1 MAGAPNDIPTKT
13 PPPSIPLVTVVK
25 SHEDGRSGR
34 MRANRYIS
42 MPSAAKAM
50 PNPVRRKRQQYFEKP
65 RSDAIASERDSDA
78 RTVLPYLF
86 LSKESF
92 REYLNTETDRI

>member
-1 MAGAPNDIPTKT
+1 
-13 PPPSIPLVTVVK
+13 
-25 SHEDGRSGR
+25 

-65 RSDAIASERDSDA
+65 RSDAIVPTRFDA
-78 RTVLPYLF
+78 RTVLGCALPYL
-86 LSKESF
+86 LKSQPGHSCLICSCPRKVSIS
-92 REYLNTETDRI
+92 N

>member
-1 MAGAPNDIPTKT
+1 
-13 PPPSIPLVTVVK
+13 
-25 SHEDGRSGR
+25 

-65 RSDAIASERDSDA
+65 RSDAIVPTRFDA
-78 RTVLPYLF
+78 RTVLGCALPYLLKSQPAVTAAF
-86 LSKESF
+86 FVLVQGKF
-92 REYLNTETDRI
+92 QFQTETDRI